1 MILKDNMNTKKQD
14 WLTDYLI
21 NHNFSVPNTEELQE
35 RISGMTA
42 QQIIE
47 AMESAKQI
55 QDRLS
60 STSLG
65 KELN

>member
-1 MILKDNMNTKKQD
+1 MTSKKEE
-14 WLTDYLI
+14 WLTNYLI
-21 NHNFSVPNTEELQE
+21 THKFGVVDYEELQ
-35 RISGMTA
+35 RMISGMTA
-42 QQIIE
+42 GQIIN
-47 AMESAKQI
+47 AMEVAKQI